1 MPAYQDNIV
10 IKNDPQCGQLY
21 WVRGDEGGY
30 AIPKRDWFEG
40 HHKKYFTHVK
50 NYDTVVTGG
59 TCCGMYVRFYSSMF
73 KRVIAFEADPLSF
86 FCMSLNAPSD
96 NVVKL
101 NVAMGAKNGIVG
113 LNRTYGSNIG
123 MNTVGEPNEFRI
135 PMITIDNLALDA
147 CDLLQLDV
155 EGYEKD
161 IIKGA
166 KNTIKKFKP
175 VIIAEAYDSPEAQ
188 AMMKEIGYKAVDKSF
203 LDVIYIPE

>member
-1 MPAYQDNIV
+1 MSYQDQIV
-10 IKNDPQCGQLY
+10 VRNDPDFGSWY
-21 WVRGDEGGY
+21 WVKGDQGGFE
-30 AIPKRDWFEG
+30 IPRRDWIEG
-40 HHKKYFTHVK
+40 HSKKYFTHVK

-73 KRVIAFEADPLSF
+73 KRVIAFEPDPLSF
-86 FCMSLNAPSD
+86 FCMSLNIPVD

-101 NVAMGAKNGIVG
+101 NAAMGEKPGIVG
-113 LNRTYGSNIG
+113 LNRRYSNNIG

-135 PMITIDNLALDA
+135 PLIPIDGLALDA

-155 EGYEKD
+155 EGYEEA

-166 KNTIKKFKP
+166 KKTIKKYRP
-175 VIIAEAYDSPEAQ
+175 VIITEAYDSPEAQ
-188 AMMKEIGYKAVDKSF
+188 ALMKSIGYKMVDKSF